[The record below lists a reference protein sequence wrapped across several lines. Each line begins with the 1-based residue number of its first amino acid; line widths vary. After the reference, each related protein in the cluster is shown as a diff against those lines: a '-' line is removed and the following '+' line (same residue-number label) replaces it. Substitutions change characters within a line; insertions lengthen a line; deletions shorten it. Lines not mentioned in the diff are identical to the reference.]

1 GVSVRNNVIYK
12 VNAVGI
18 KVYDSQ
24 DLAGI
29 YNNTLSSCGG
39 VGIQAYPAVSVM
51 NNLVFG
57 NNGGSSQ
64 VSLGGGSSCDYNAY
78 SGTWGD
84 PNVGSSSLNLSST
97 DLDNTLT
104 SASSGNF
111 SLKSTAVVIGKAK
124 VMSGFSNDVMN
135 NSRGSSWDIGAYEYA
150 GQAPAPSDSTPPS
163 VALSAPANNA
173 TVSGSSVTIS
183 ANASDNVGV
192 AGVQFKLD
200 GANLGAEDGSAS
212 YSVSWNT
219 TSVANGTHTLTAVA
233 RDAAGN
239 QTTSAA
245 ATVTVSNST
254 STGNNVVWVED
265 AVPAGAQSVAGYGN
279 EAWTWVGSSP
289 TPYSGAK
296 AHQSIV
302 LSGLHNHYF
311 YGATA
316 TLSVGTGDK
325 LFAYVYLDP
334 SNPPSEVMLHW
345 NDGSWEHRAYWGA
358 NNITTYGTDGTP
370 GRYYAGAL
378 PAAGQWARLEVPA
391 SAVALEGSTLNGMG
405 FSLYGGRAT
414 WDAAGKSSSGSTTTL
429 PTVTVTASDANASE
443 ANRDP
448 GVFTIART
456 GSTSASLTV
465 NYTLGGTAGNGADYN
480 ALSGAVTIPAGA
492 ALATVTITP
501 VDDTLVEGSE
511 AVVLSVAANAAY
523 TV

>member
-1 GVSVRNNVIYK
+1 
-12 VNAVGI
+12 
-18 KVYDSQ
+18 
-24 DLAGI
+24 
-29 YNNTLSSCGG
+29 
-39 VGIQAYPAVSVM
+39 M

-64 VSLGGGSSCDYNAY
+64 VSLGSGSSCDYNAY

-97 DLDNTLT
+97 DLNNTLT

-150 GQAPAPSDSTPPS
+150 GQAPSPSDSTPPS

-173 TVSGSSVTIS
+173 TVSGSSVTVS

-192 AGVQFKLD
+192 VGVQFKLD
-200 GANLGAEDGSAS
+200 GANLGSEDSGAPYSAS
-212 YSVSWNT
+212 WDT
-219 TSVANGTHTLTAVA
+219 TSIANGTHTLTAVA

-239 QTTSAA
+239 QTTSTAL
-245 ATVTVSNST
+245 TVTVGNS
-254 STGNNVVWVED
+254 STTTTNPTNPTTPTNPGTPSGVVWMDD
-265 AVPAGAQSVAGYGN
+265 AVPAGAQSVAGYGG
-279 EAWTWVGSSP
+279 ESWTWVSSSP
-289 TPYSGAK
+289 TPYSGGS

-302 LSGLHNHYF
+302 ASGLHNHYF

-405 FSLYGGRAT
+405 FSLYDGRAT
-414 WDAAGKSSSGSTTTL
+414 WDYAGKSSAAGSL
-429 PTVTVTASDANASE
+429 PTVSVTASDANAAE

-448 GVFTIART
+448 GVFTITRS
-456 GSTSASLTV
+456 GGTSASL
-465 NYTLGGTAGNGADYN
+465 
-480 ALSGAVTIPAGA
+480 
-492 ALATVTITP
+492 
-501 VDDTLVEGSE
+501 
-511 AVVLSVAANAAY
+511 
-523 TV
+523 

>member
-1 GVSVRNNVIYK
+1 
-12 VNAVGI
+12 
-18 KVYDSQ
+18 
-24 DLAGI
+24 
-29 YNNTLSSCGG
+29 
-39 VGIQAYPAVSVM
+39 
-51 NNLVFG
+51 
-57 NNGGSSQ
+57 
-64 VSLGGGSSCDYNAY
+64 
-78 SGTWGD
+78 
-84 PNVGSSSLNLSST
+84 
-97 DLDNTLT
+97 
-104 SASSGNF
+104 
-111 SLKSTAVVIGKAK
+111 
-124 VMSGFSNDVMN
+124 
-135 NSRGSSWDIGAYEYA
+135 
-150 GQAPAPSDSTPPS
+150 
-163 VALSAPANNA
+163 
-173 TVSGSSVTIS
+173 
-183 ANASDNVGV
+183 
-192 AGVQFKLD
+192 GVQFKLD
-200 GANLGAEDGSAS
+200 GAKLGAEDSSAP
-212 YSVSWNT
+212 YSVNWNT
-219 TSVANGTHTLTAVA
+219 TSIANGTHTLTAVA

-265 AVPAGAQSVAGYGN
+265 AVPAGAQSIAGYGN

-316 TLSVGTGDK
+316 TLSVGPGDK

-370 GRYYAGAL
+370 GRYYVGAL

-429 PTVTVTASDANASE
+429 PTVTVTASDAKASE

-448 GVFTIART
+448 GLFPVAPAGT
-456 GSTSASLTV
+456 TSASLTV

-480 ALSGAVTIPAGA
+480 ALSGAVT
-492 ALATVTITP
+492 
-501 VDDTLVEGSE
+501 
-511 AVVLSVAANAAY
+511 
-523 TV
+523 

>member
-1 GVSVRNNVIYK
+1 ALSGAVTIPAGAASATVTVTPVDDALVEGSETVVLSVAANAAY
-12 VNAVGI
+12 AVGSPASATVTI
-18 KVYDSQ
+18 TDNDSAPTV
-24 DLAGI
+24 DTTAP
-29 YNNTLSSCGG
+29 T
-39 VGIQAYPAVSVM
+39 
-51 NNLVFG
+51 
-57 NNGGSSQ
+57 
-64 VSLGGGSSCDYNAY
+64 VSL
-78 SGTWGD
+78 T
-84 PNVGSSSLNLSST
+84 
-97 DLDNTLT
+97 
-104 SASSGNF
+104 
-111 SLKSTAVVIGKAK
+111 
-124 VMSGFSNDVMN
+124 
-135 NSRGSSWDIGAYEYA
+135 
-150 GQAPAPSDSTPPS
+150 
-163 VALSAPANNA
+163 APANGA
-173 TVSGSSVTIS
+173 TVSGSSVTVS

-192 AGVQFKLD
+192 VGVQFKLD
-200 GANLGAEDGSAS
+200 GANLGAEDSSAS

-219 TSVANGTHTLTAVA
+219 TSIANGTHTLTGVA

-254 STGNNVVWVED
+254 STGTNVVWVED
-265 AVPAGAQSVAGYGN
+265 AVPAGAQSVPGYGG
-279 EAWTWVGSSP
+279 EAWSWVGSSP

-316 TLSVGTGDK
+316 TLSVGAGDK

-370 GRYYAGAL
+370 GRYYVGAL

-391 SAVALEGSTLNGMG
+391 SAVALEGRTLNGMG

-414 WDAAGKSSSGSTTTL
+414 WDAAGKSSVTTTTL
-429 PTVTVTASDANASE
+429 PSVTVTASDANASE

-448 GVFTIART
+448 GAFTIART

-480 ALSGAVTIPAGA
+480 ALSGAVMVPAGR
-492 ALATVTITP
+492 ALATVSMHP
-501 VDDTLVEGSE
+501 ADGALVEGSE
-511 AVVLSVAANAAY
+511 TVVLSVAANAAY
-523 TV
+523 AVGSPASATVTITDNDSSPT